1 MQTIKG
7 LIVLLVVAAA
17 VFAIVARNDI
27 KSQAEY
33 AAKLLKPVNVAD
45 NANTGAPKTGELDAN
60 ATGKIANAATNVLD
74 QARRKSPRT

>member
-7 LIVLLVVAAA
+7 LIILLVVAAA
-17 VFAIVARNDI
+17 VFVIVARNDI

-33 AAKLLKPVNVAD
+33 AARLLKPVNVAD
-45 NANTGAPKTGELDAN
+45 GVNAGVPKAGELD
-60 ATGKIANAATNVLD
+60 ANAATNVLD